1 MEMATETPL
10 IWMRNKRTSLIRAI
24 KDNMQ
29 KNESEMKNRD
39 SLISAIEDLEN
50 LNERITV
57 IEIYQYDKR
66 KYLMKKINEIKNYQ
80 HQIFL

>member
-1 MEMATETPL
+1 
-10 IWMRNKRTSLIRAI
+10 
-24 KDNMQ
+24 
-29 KNESEMKNRD
+29 MKNRD

-66 KYLMKKINEIKNYQ
+66 KYLMKKIK
-80 HQIFL
+80 